1 MVLSY
6 QLGSCCRR
14 QICELPNVVISV
26 FTVETVDVA
35 KIEIEFYFGSQICYF
50 EKVCKYVSTEIA
62 KRSFS
67 IFIFL

>member
-1 MVLSY
+1 M
-6 QLGSCCRR
+6 
-14 QICELPNVVISV
+14 VISV
-26 FTVETVDVA
+26 FTVDVA

-50 EKVCKYVSTEIA
+50 EKVCKYVNTEIA